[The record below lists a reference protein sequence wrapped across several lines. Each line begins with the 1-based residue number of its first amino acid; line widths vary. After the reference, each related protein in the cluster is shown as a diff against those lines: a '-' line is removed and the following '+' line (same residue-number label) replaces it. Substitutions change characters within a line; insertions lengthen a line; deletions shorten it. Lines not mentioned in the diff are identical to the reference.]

1 MSRYSF
7 GEILE
12 NETLLLE
19 SARSRDGADGLTGQQ
34 DLKGHQLQT
43 WLDCAVVGWDE
54 PLQTYFVQGPAEGD
68 ELSWWLGTTHEEI
81 PTFTMLCRLIRL
93 IFDDKVPF
101 EFVDR
106 IDTAPEPESLARL
119 FGGDSDTT
127 SALTRTESAATVEP
141 ASLI

>member
-1 MSRYSF
+1 MSRYRF

-12 NETLLLE
+12 NEKLLLE
-19 SARSRDGADGLTGQQ
+19 SGRRRDGADGLTGQQ

-54 PLQTYFVQGPAEGD
+54 PLQTYFVHGPAEGD
-68 ELSWWLGTTHEEI
+68 ELSWWLGTTPGEI
-81 PTFTMLCRLIRL
+81 PTFAMLCRLIRL
-93 IFDDKVPF
+93 IFDDTVPF

-106 IDTAPEPESLARL
+106 IDTAAEPESMARL
-119 FGGDSDTT
+119 FGGDCDTT

-141 ASLI
+141 ASLV